1 MVLGENHQQQLIIVT
16 TQSNVYPCVSIIF
29 LKDVNV
35 IIRSACNRNQE
46 NQALKIHPICLTDS
60 DYNYIPDEIGSRDK
74 IDYERKIC
82 IEDE

>member
-1 MVLGENHQQQLIIVT
+1 MVLGENQQQQLIIVT
-16 TQSNVYPCVSIIF
+16 TEYNAYPCVSIIL

-46 NQALKIHPICLTDS
+46 KQALKIHTICLTDS
-60 DYNYIPDEIGSRDK
+60 DYDYIPDEIGSRDK